1 MVCKKE
7 CRKAGSTMVFTN
19 EKCVGCNKC
28 IRSCP
33 VLTANVAEKGKINI
47 DEAMCIQCGACF
59 DNCMHEARDFE
70 DDTAKFLSDLKAG
83 KRFSVIVAPAFI
95 ANYPKEYKKI
105 YGYLKSLGVAHI
117 YSVSFGA
124 DITTWAYI
132 SYLKETGKT
141 GLISQPCPAIVNYI
155 EKYQPELIPMLV
167 PLHSPM
173 MAEAV
178 YLKKY
183 KKVTEDLVF
192 LSPCIAK
199 RLEINDK
206 NTGGYVKY
214 NVTFKKLMEAI
225 GTAYKTAQEA
235 DEESSYGLGARY
247 PKPGGLKECVH
258 FFLGNRTAVLQVEG
272 ESEAYKFLKEYAHRK
287 TNLPFMVDIL
297 NCQKGCIRGT
307 ATDEKIDDIDV
318 ELAIN
323 EMNKLVVNEAKPA
336 RGNSRNPWN
345 SALTPEKRWEYFCEQ
360 FKDLN
365 IHDFGRSYSN
375 KKVNVQTPTEQ
386 EMDAIFCE
394 MGKETR
400 ESRHIDCSC
409 CGYHTCRDMVSAIY
423 NGVNQKENCI
433 YYIKALAEREKEEI
447 ESIHQEN
454 IREQE
459 DRNEKI
465 RHIKEQFEYLN
476 EGIAELSKVNDVT
489 ADDAGNVAE
498 VVRAVTEQCEIISQ
512 SLELFMEFSDLY
524 VSSNQS
530 IAGIANKT
538 NLLSL
543 NASIEA
549 ARAGEMGR
557 GFSVVAGEI
566 RTLASST
573 KELIEINDK
582 QAAETLPRIKDSIEQ
597 IQNLLEGIFALN
609 ERVVNIAAT
618 TEEISAQSDTIRNL
632 SDDIQNTVN
641 TI

>member
-1 MVCKKE
+1 
-7 CRKAGSTMVFTN
+7 MVFTN

-33 VLTANVAEKGKINI
+33 VLIANVAEDDKIDVNA
-47 DEAMCIQCGACF
+47 DMCIQCGACF
-59 DNCMHEARDFE
+59 DSCMHKARDFD
-70 DDTAKFLSDLKAG
+70 DDTAKFLSDLKSG
-83 KRFSVIVAPAFI
+83 KKFSVIVAPAFV

-155 EKYQPELIPMLV
+155 EKYQPELINMLV

-173 MAEAV
+173 MSEAV

-206 NTGGYVKY
+206 NNDGYVKY

-225 GTAYKTAQEA
+225 GNQYINAKEA
-235 DEESSYGLGARY
+235 EEECSYGLGARY

-258 FFLGNRTAVLQVEG
+258 FFLGNQTAVLQVEG
-272 ESEAYKFLKEYAHRK
+272 EEEAYKFLKEYAHRK
-287 TNLPFMVDIL
+287 TNLPFLVDIL

-323 EMNKLVVNEAKPA
+323 EMNKLVVNEKKPA
-336 RGNSRNPWN
+336 KNNKRNPWN
-345 SALTPEKRWEYFCEQ
+345 AALSLEKRWDYFCEQ
-360 FKDLN
+360 FKELN
-365 IHDFGRSYSN
+365 IRDFNRNYTD
-375 KKVNVQTPTEQ
+375 KKVKILMPNEQ
-386 EMDAIFCE
+386 EMNEIFMD
-394 MGKETR
+394 MGKTTK

-409 CGYHTCRDMVSAIY
+409 CGYHTCKDMVNAIY
-423 NGVNQKENCI
+423 NGVNKKENCI
-433 YYIKALAEREKEEI
+433 YYIKALAEEEKEEI
-447 ESIHQEN
+447 ESMHQEHLKEHEERNQKIHQIIE
-454 IREQE
+454 R
-459 DRNEKI
+459 
-465 RHIKEQFEYLN
+465 FGYLN

-489 ADDAGNVAE
+489 AVDAGNVAE
-498 VVRAVTEQCEIISQ
+498 VVNEVATQCEVITK
-512 SLELFMEFSDLY
+512 SLELFMAFSDLY
-524 VSSNQS
+524 MESNQN

-549 ARAGEMGR
+549 ARAGEMGK
-557 GFSVVAGEI
+557 GFAVVAGEI

-573 KELIEINDK
+573 KELIEVNDK
-582 QAAETLPRIKDSIEQ
+582 QAEETLPKIKESIELIKNLLDSISV
-597 IQNLLEGIFALN
+597 LN
-609 ERVVNIAAT
+609 ERVVNIAAS
-618 TEEISAQSDTIRNL
+618 TEEISAQSDTIRYM
-632 SDDIQNTVN
+632 SDGIQDVVN
-641 TI
+641 SIQ

>member
-1 MVCKKE
+1 
-7 CRKAGSTMVFTN
+7 MVFTN

-33 VLTANVAEKGKINI
+33 ALTANVAEGTTINVN
-47 DEAMCIQCGACF
+47 EEMCIQCGACF
-59 DNCMHEARDFE
+59 DHCMHKARDFE
-70 DDTAKFLSDLKAG
+70 DDTTKFLSDLKNG
-83 KRFSVIVAPAFI
+83 KKLSVIVAPAFI

-155 EKYQPELIPMLV
+155 EKYQPDLIPMLV

-173 MAEAV
+173 MAQAI

-183 KKVTEDLVF
+183 EKVTEELVF

-225 GTAYKTAQEA
+225 GNEYRNAKEA
-235 DEESSYGLGARY
+235 EEESTYGLGARY

-258 FFLGNRTAVLQVEG
+258 FFLGNQTAVLQVEG
-272 ESEAYKFLKEYAHRK
+272 EEEAYKFLNEYAHRK

-307 ATDEKIDDIDV
+307 ATDDKIDDIDV

-323 EMNKLVVNEAKPA
+323 EMNKLVVNESKPSK
-336 RGNSRNPWN
+336 NNKRNPWN
-345 SALTPEKRWEYFCEQ
+345 SALSLEKRWEYFCEQ
-360 FKDLN
+360 FKKLN
-365 IHDFGRSYSN
+365 IRDFSRAYTN
-375 KKVNVQTPTEQ
+375 KKVNILTPNEK
-386 EMDAIFCE
+386 EMDAIYRE
-394 MGKETR
+394 LGKETK

-409 CGYHTCRDMVSAIY
+409 CGYHTCNDMVRAIY
-423 NGVNQKENCI
+423 NGVNNKENCI
-433 YYIKALAEREKEEI
+433 HYIKLLAEQEKEEI
-447 ESIHQEN
+447 ETIHNEN
-454 IREQE
+454 VREQE
-459 DRNEKI
+459 ERNEKI
-465 RHIKEQFEYLN
+465 HRIIEEFDQLN
-476 EGIAELSKVNDVT
+476 DGIVELSKVNDIT
-489 ADDAGNVAE
+489 ADDAGSVAE
-498 VVRAVTEQCEIISQ
+498 VVSEVMKQCETISK
-512 SLELFMEFSDLY
+512 SLELFVEFSDLY
-524 VSSNQS
+524 LESNTN

-549 ARAGEMGR
+549 ARAGEMGK
-557 GFSVVAGEI
+557 GFAVVAGEI

-573 KELIEINDK
+573 KELIDVNDK
-582 QAAETLPRIKDSIEQ
+582 QAAETLPKIKESIEL
-597 IQNLLEGIFALN
+597 IKNLLGSISILN
-609 ERVVNIAAT
+609 ERIVNIAAS
-618 TEEISAQSDTIRNL
+618 TEEISAQSDAIRNM
-632 SDDIQNTVN
+632 SNVMQEQVN
-641 TI
+641 SI

>member
-1 MVCKKE
+1 
-7 CRKAGSTMVFTN
+7 MVFTN

-33 VLTANVAEKGKINI
+33 VPMANVAEVGNINVNG
-47 DEAMCIQCGACF
+47 EMCIQCGACF
-59 DNCMHEARDFE
+59 DSCMHDARDFD
-70 DDTAKFLSDLKAG
+70 DDTAKFLEDLKTG

-173 MAEAV
+173 MAEAI

-214 NVTFKKLMEAI
+214 NVTFKKLMKAI
-225 GTAYKTAQEA
+225 GGAYQGAKEA
-235 DEESSYGLGARY
+235 EEECSYGLGARY

-258 FFLGNRTAVLQVEG
+258 FFLGNKTSVLQVEG
-272 ESEAYKFLKEYAHRK
+272 EEEAYKFLKEYAHRK
-287 TNLPFMVDIL
+287 SNLPFMVDIL

-323 EMNKLVVNEAKPA
+323 EMNRLVVNEPRPAKS
-336 RGNSRNPWN
+336 NSRNPWN
-345 SALTPEKRWEYFCEQ
+345 SALSQEKRWEYFCGQ
-360 FKDLN
+360 FKMLD
-365 IHDFGRSYSN
+365 ISDFKREYTN
-375 KKVNVQTPTEQ
+375 QKVKMHLPNEQ
-386 EMDAIFCE
+386 ETNQIFMD
-394 MGKETR
+394 MQKKTR
-400 ESRHIDCSC
+400 EERTIDCSC
-409 CGYHTCRDMVSAIY
+409 CGYHTCKDMVNAIY
-423 NGVNQKENCI
+423 NGVNKKENCI
-433 YYIKALAEREKEEI
+433 YYIKALAEQEKEEI
-447 ESIHQEN
+447 ESIHDEN

-459 DRNEKI
+459 IRNEKI
-465 RHIKEQFEYLN
+465 RHIKEEFEQLN
-476 EGIAELSKVNDVT
+476 LGITELSNVNNIT
-489 ADDAGNVAE
+489 AGDAEN
-498 VVRAVTEQCEIISQ
+498 VVRVVGDVSAQCAEISKA
-512 SLELFMEFSDLY
+512 LELFVEFSNLY
-524 VSSNQS
+524 MESNQN

-549 ARAGEMGR
+549 ARAGEMGK
-557 GFSVVAGEI
+557 GFNVVAGEI
-566 RTLASST
+566 RSLASST
-573 KELIEINDK
+573 KELIAVNDK
-582 QAAETLPRIKDSIEQ
+582 QAAETLPRIKASIDM
-597 IQNLLEGIFALN
+597 INNLLSSIYALN

-618 TEEISAQSDTIRNL
+618 TEEISAQSDTIRDL
-632 SDDIQNTVN
+632 SDLIQNAVDS
-641 TI
+641 I

>member
-1 MVCKKE
+1 
-7 CRKAGSTMVFTN
+7 MVFTN

-33 VLTANVAEKGKINI
+33 VLTANVAEDGNINVN
-47 DEAMCIQCGACF
+47 EEMCIQCGACF
-59 DNCMHEARDFE
+59 DNCMHEARDFD
-70 DDTAKFLSDLKAG
+70 DDTAKFLSDLKNG
-83 KRFSVIVAPAFI
+83 KKLSVIVAPAFI

-155 EKYQPELIPMLV
+155 EKYKPELIPMLV

-214 NVTFKKLMEAI
+214 NVTFKKLLEAI
-225 GTAYKTAQEA
+225 GTSYKNAKEA

-258 FFLGNRTAVLQVEG
+258 FFLGNKTAVLQVEG
-272 ESEAYKFLKEYAHRK
+272 EVEAYKFLNEYAHRK
-287 TNLPFMVDIL
+287 FNLPFMVDIL

-307 ATDEKIDDIDV
+307 ATDDKIDDIDV

-323 EMNKLVVNEAKPA
+323 EMNRLVVNETKPK
-336 RGNSRNPWN
+336 RENKRNPWN
-345 SALTPEKRWEYFCEQ
+345 HALSLEKRWEYFCEQ
-360 FKDLN
+360 FKELN
-365 IHDFGRSYSN
+365 IRDFSRAYTDKRVKIKDPS
-375 KKVNVQTPTEQ
+375 EQ
-386 EMDAIFCE
+386 EMNAIF
-394 MGKETR
+394 MDMHKDSR

-409 CGYHTCRDMVSAIY
+409 CGYHTCKDMVKAIY
-423 NGVNQKENCI
+423 NGVNNKENCI
-433 YYIKALAEREKEEI
+433 HYIKVLAEQEKEEI
-447 ESIHQEN
+447 EAIHINNVRDQEV
-454 IREQE
+454 R
-459 DRNEKI
+459 DEKI
-465 RHIKEQFEYLN
+465 HLIVEQFDQLN
-476 EGIAELSKVNDVT
+476 NGIVELSKVNDIT
-489 ADDAGNVAE
+489 ADDAGSVAQVVSE
-498 VVRAVTEQCEIISQ
+498 VMKQCETISK
-512 SLELFMEFSDLY
+512 SLELFVEFSDLY
-524 VSSNQS
+524 LESNQN

-557 GFSVVAGEI
+557 GFAVVAGEI

-573 KELIEINDK
+573 KELIEMNDK
-582 QAAETLPRIKDSIEQ
+582 QASETLPKIKGSIEL
-597 IQNLLEGIFALN
+597 IQNLLDSISILN
-609 ERVVNIAAT
+609 ERVVNIAAS
-618 TEEISAQSDTIRNL
+618 TEEISAQSDAIRNMSNL
-632 SDDIQNTVN
+632 MQDEVN
-641 TI
+641 SI

>member
-1 MVCKKE
+1 
-7 CRKAGSTMVFTN
+7 MVFTN

-33 VLTANVAEKGKINI
+33 ALTANVAEEGKINV
-47 DEAMCIQCGACF
+47 DEKMCIQCGACF
-59 DNCMHEARDFE
+59 DHCMHEARDFD
-70 DDTAKFLSDLKAG
+70 DDTAKFLSELKNG
-83 KRFSVIVAPAFI
+83 KKFSVIVAPAFI

-132 SYLKETGKT
+132 SYLKETKKT

-225 GTAYKTAQEA
+225 GNEYRGAKEA
-235 DEESSYGLGARY
+235 EEESSYGLGARY

-258 FFLGNRTAVLQVEG
+258 FFLGNQTAVLQVEG
-272 ESEAYKFLKEYAHRK
+272 EEEAYKFLNEYAHRK

-323 EMNKLVVNEAKPA
+323 EMNKLVVNEVKP
-336 RGNSRNPWN
+336 GKDNKRNPWN
-345 SALTPEKRWEYFCEQ
+345 SALSLEKRWAYFCEQ
-360 FKDLN
+360 FKELN
-365 IHDFGRSYSN
+365 IRDFSRAYTD
-375 KKVNVQTPTEQ
+375 KKVSIRIPSEQ
-386 EMDAIFCE
+386 EMDAIFRDL
-394 MGKETR
+394 GKDTK

-409 CGYHTCRDMVSAIY
+409 CGYHTCKDMVKAIY
-423 NGVNQKENCI
+423 NGVNNKENCI
-433 YYIKALAEREKEEI
+433 HYIKMLAEQEKEEI
-447 ESIHQEN
+447 EEIHN
-454 IREQE
+454 SNVKEQE
-459 DRNEKI
+459 ERNGKI
-465 RHIKEQFEYLN
+465 QRITEEFDQLN
-476 EGIAELSKVNDVT
+476 DSIVELSKVNDIT

-498 VVRAVTEQCEIISQ
+498 VVSEVMKQCETISK
-512 SLELFMEFSDLY
+512 SLELFVNFSDLY
-524 VSSNQS
+524 VESNTN

-549 ARAGEMGR
+549 ARAGEMGK
-557 GFSVVAGEI
+557 GFAVVAGEI

-573 KELIEINDK
+573 KELIEMNDK
-582 QAAETLPRIKDSIEQ
+582 QAADTLPKIKESIELIKNLLDSISV
-597 IQNLLEGIFALN
+597 LN
-609 ERVVNIAAT
+609 ERVVNIAAS
-618 TEEISAQSDTIRNL
+618 TEEISAQSDAIRNMSHL
-632 SDDIQNTVN
+632 MQEQVN
-641 TI
+641 SI

>member
-1 MVCKKE
+1 M
-7 CRKAGSTMVFTN
+7 
-19 EKCVGCNKC
+19 
-28 IRSCP
+28 
-33 VLTANVAEKGKINI
+33 
-47 DEAMCIQCGACF
+47 
-59 DNCMHEARDFE
+59 
-70 DDTAKFLSDLKAG
+70 
-83 KRFSVIVAPAFI
+83 APAFI

-132 SYLKETGKT
+132 SYLKETGKK

-173 MAEAV
+173 MAEAI

-206 NTGGYVKY
+206 NTGGYIKY

-225 GTAYKTAQEA
+225 GNSYRNAKEA
-235 DEESSYGLGARY
+235 EEESSYGLGARY

-258 FFLGNRTAVLQVEG
+258 FFLGNQTAVMQVEG
-272 ESEAYKFLKEYAHRK
+272 EEEAYKFLQKYAQRK

-297 NCQKGCIRGT
+297 NCQKGCVRGT

-336 RGNSRNPWN
+336 RNNRRNPWN
-345 SALTPEKRWEYFCEQ
+345 SALSLEKRWEYFCEQ
-360 FKDLN
+360 FKELN
-365 IHDFGRSYSN
+365 IRDFSRAYTD
-375 KKVNVQTPTEQ
+375 KKIKLQNPSER
-386 EMDAIFCE
+386 EMNEIFND
-394 MGKETR
+394 MGKTTL

-409 CGYHTCRDMVSAIY
+409 CGYHTCKDMVNAIY
-423 NGVNQKENCI
+423 NGVNHKDNCI
-433 YYIKALAEREKEEI
+433 YYIKALAEQEKEEI
-447 ESIHQEN
+447 EMMHKEN
-454 IREQE
+454 LQEQE
-459 DRNEKI
+459 ERNLKI
-465 RHIKEQFEYLN
+465 LHIKEQFEDLN
-476 EGIAELSKVNDVT
+476 AGIAELSKVNDIT
-489 ADDAGNVAE
+489 AEDTGNVADVVNE
-498 VVRAVTEQCEIISQ
+498 VVAECEEISKA
-512 SLELFMEFSDLY
+512 LELFVEFSDLY
-524 VSSNQS
+524 VKSNQN

-557 GFSVVAGEI
+557 GFAVVAGEI

-573 KELIEINDK
+573 KELISVNDK
-582 QAAETLPRIKDSIEQ
+582 QAAETLPKIKESIDM
-597 IQNLLEGIFALN
+597 IKNLLESIYIVN
-609 ERVVNIAAT
+609 QRVVNIAAT
-618 TEEISAQSDTIRNL
+618 TQEISAQSDTIRNM
-632 SDDIQNTVN
+632 SDVIQNTVN

>member
-1 MVCKKE
+1 
-7 CRKAGSTMVFTN
+7 MVFTN

-33 VLTANVAEKGKINI
+33 VLTANVAEEGKINI
-47 DEAMCIQCGACF
+47 NEEMCIQCGACF
-59 DNCMHEARDFE
+59 DNCMHEARDFD
-70 DDTAKFLSDLKAG
+70 DDTAKFLSDLKSG

-225 GTAYKTAQEA
+225 GNAYRNAQEA
-235 DEESSYGLGARY
+235 EEESSYGLGARY

-258 FFLGNRTAVLQVEG
+258 FFLGNQTAVLQVEG
-272 ESEAYKFLKEYAHRK
+272 EEEAYKFLKEYARRK
-287 TNLPFMVDIL
+287 SNLPFMVDIL

-323 EMNKLVVNEAKPA
+323 EMNKLVVNEKKTLKN
-336 RGNSRNPWN
+336 NSRNPWN
-345 SALTPEKRWEYFCEQ
+345 IALSLEKRWEYFCEQ

-365 IHDFGRSYSN
+365 INDFSRTYTDKHVKILIPN
-375 KKVNVQTPTEQ
+375 EQ
-386 EMDAIFCE
+386 QMDAIFMD
-394 MGKETR
+394 MGKTSK

-409 CGYHTCRDMVSAIY
+409 CGYHTCKDMVSAIY

-433 YYIKALAEREKEEI
+433 YYIKALAEQEKEEI
-447 ESIHQEN
+447 ESIHLTNVE
-454 IREQE
+454 EQE
-459 DRNEKI
+459 ERNAKI
-465 RHIKEQFEYLN
+465 RHIIEQFEELN
-476 EGIAELSKVNDVT
+476 DGVTELSNVNNVT
-489 ADDAGNVAE
+489 AEDAGSVAE
-498 VVRAVTEQCEIISQ
+498 VVSEVATQCEVISK
-512 SLELFMEFSDLY
+512 SLELFIAFSDLY
-524 VSSNQS
+524 LESNKN
-530 IAGIANKT
+530 IEGIANKT

-549 ARAGEMGR
+549 ARAGEMGK
-557 GFSVVAGEI
+557 GFAVVAGEI

-573 KELIEINDK
+573 KDLIAVNDK
-582 QAAETLPRIKDSIEQ
+582 QAAETLPKIKESIDLIKSLLDSISV
-597 IQNLLEGIFALN
+597 IN
-609 ERVVNIAAT
+609 ERVVNIAAS
-618 TEEISAQSDTIRNL
+618 TEEISAQSDTIRSL
-632 SDDIQNTVN
+632 SDVIKDTVN
-641 TI
+641 SI